1 MGTGLK
7 ARQELRS
14 RILSENQ
21 TERWL
26 REPGQAPRLPRPRT
40 SDVNDVGPLE
50 ARGPSGALCLRSI
63 TGLRCWLSVSKAI
76 QFLHIP
82 LCRFRY
88 CRPKLNY
95 VAPLGRRDPLHLLVK
110 SRRNIELDH
119 SCHGEPPNGFL
130 ANTRER
136 GNSDAKGVVPLL
148 VRHFAEELSRRMNK
162 TIEAISS
169 ETMKLSV
176 HHA

>member
-40 SDVNDVGPLE
+40 SDVDDVGPLE

-95 VAPLGRRDPLHLLVK
+95 VAPLGQRDPLHLLVK

-119 SCHGEPPNGFL
+119 SCHGEPPNVFSCEHPG
-130 ANTRER
+130 ER
-136 GNSDAKGVVPLL
+136 QFRCQRCSPSFGPA
-148 VRHFAEELSRRMNK
+148 FAEELSRRMNK